1 MQFDHELD
9 ARNLVCFM
17 LTLRT
22 KQAMDTLQPGQIL
35 RITTRDTGSAQD
47 FQAFAS
53 QTGHELLSV
62 DEANGERVFLMR
74 KHWLSVEKCN

>member
-1 MQFDHELD
+1 MRFDRELD
-9 ARNLVCFM
+9 ARKLGCFM

-22 KQAMDTLQPGQIL
+22 KQALDALETGQVL
-35 RITTRDTGSAQD
+35 RITTNDPGSVHE

-62 DEANGERVFLMR
+62 DEVNGERVFLLR
-74 KHWLSVEKCN
+74 KR